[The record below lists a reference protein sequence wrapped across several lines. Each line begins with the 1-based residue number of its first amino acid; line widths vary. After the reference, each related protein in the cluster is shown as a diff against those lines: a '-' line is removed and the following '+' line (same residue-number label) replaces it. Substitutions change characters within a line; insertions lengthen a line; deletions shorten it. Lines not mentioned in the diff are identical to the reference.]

1 MLDLHPGS
9 TMTFLRNIRRR
20 PRATGA
26 IFPSGMVLARAMAA
40 HIDPAQPGPVLE
52 LGPGTGVFTKALLDR
67 GLAPERLFL
76 IEYNPDFVRYL
87 RRRFKGVTVIHG
99 SAFELESI
107 WQARGLPKAAGIV
120 SGIPLLNFKME
131 ERQSLMRQCMEL
143 LAPGARMSQFTYS
156 QLPSVRVVEGA
167 TVALSRR
174 VWLNVPPATVWLYT
188 PNEALAGAAA

>member
-20 PRATGA
+20 PRTTGA
-26 IFPSGMVLARAMAA
+26 IFPSGVVLARAMAA
-40 HIDPAQPGPVLE
+40 HVDPSLPGPVLE

-67 GLAPERLFL
+67 GVTPDRLFL

-99 SAFELESI
+99 SAFELEAM
-107 WQARGLPKAAGIV
+107 WAARGLAPAAGIV
-120 SGIPLLNFKME
+120 SGIPLLNFPME
-131 ERQSLMRQCMEL
+131 ERQSLMRQCMNI

-156 QLPSVRVVEGA
+156 QFPSVKSVDGA
-167 TVALSRR
+167 TVTLARR

-188 PNEALAGAAA
+188 PEAALAGAA